1 MTSRSDGT
9 AAGGVER
16 HGLWLATTLAGA
28 SPEAVAKDLQRAYV
42 EGHGG
47 AGARFNA
54 LRDHLSFLLPT
65 ALPLAPATFALRCL
79 RAVQALEPP
88 FAEGLSYLVLSA
100 LSRVDK
106 SHRREADSAEA
117 RAMAAALLHA
127 FATGDMQLNARLMV
141 RLVTTFGVTIAD
153 VPAQQRGGM
162 EDLVARLTV
171 GREYTSAVDLM
182 RQLGIPE
189 PASTK
194 ILAKMVEEGRAEVA
208 AAWAEQL
215 GAAAQMSLVEQC
227 MAAAQFKV
235 AHTLVERFHLQQQ
248 FPDSFSLYRRSSVKK
263 LVGKGLWDVAE
274 SLVRGNADLAHYLAT
289 LALDAGNKDLV
300 SELCVQYNL
309 DELLPEDVAAKIAT
323 ESHQYLH
330 ISSLIPEAHV
340 IWVESARD
348 LQAAKN
354 QLLLASNVGIDCEW
368 KANHTKGEGQNK
380 VATLQLATSEYAYV
394 FDVIRL
400 AAEVP
405 DLLGDCLYSLFQ
417 DSTILKLGYGVRNDL
432 ARLAASYPMLTCF
445 HLCTPVL
452 DLHTLA
458 GRGQKGGL
466 SQLATR
472 TLGLPL
478 DKRVRMSDWEQR
490 PLSEQQ
496 IRYAAMDAVCLL
508 PIFVRLQSSDFWE
521 EASSTV
527 PPDWQGLTFTFKH
540 TGKTVLEEGRV
551 SGVHGQDFARP
562 LSLGSVEEAL
572 QDMGWHPS
580 TAAQLLNKDSFMV
593 QEQATKWQGPEGSLQ
608 EEATLGPSLRKHYAL
623 LDKQGL
629 AESCIPLIEAKCVGV
644 LVQEPPDDPPA
655 SGKMKGRLQTW
666 AQRLGLPIPDYTTTT
681 YGPPHLPVFQCH
693 VRIGS
698 ASFQGK
704 SAQKKKDAEFSAAL
718 GALQALQGQSALA
731 MALAAEEQER
741 VEVKHE
747 RQQPKLLVVIVP
759 KTMRPDLAKL
769 AALLGEPRRNFHP
782 ATAQESIYYFGC
794 NKGLLPPVGYGHD
807 VTTMVHVELLI
818 SAVSNSAAISVASGS
833 LQEKLVLPP
842 SFFAQFKAA
851 DLAKPELEKQ
861 DRTADTS
868 EGSLRG
874 SGIEDTQTADDW
886 SEGVDVLRQAVQ
898 DEDERFSVTCSDA
911 ESIVTVYSPLC
922 CCIRAQASQCQPR
935 VAKHTLKNG
944 LALLRRAFRHAR
956 GECRDGR
963 KHLVACIAGCSRMC
977 MAVHSSATLLG
988 VRSMGTWVGP
998 YLQSRQELIRS
1009 TVRLLYQALTAI
1021 VQVVARMSS
1030 PVLHN
1035 APSYNQSRTTE
1046 ARHIT
1051 VTAKANPLQPG
1062 RRKWE
1067 LMSHS
1072 MSHPAYHHLGHAPC
1086 WMDLSVTSN
1095 SRPSLFQKPE
1105 CLSVTRRRHFA
1116 MLNRMLRAGTR
1127 RRWVR
1132 VGDKRQLLPRY
1143 DCPVLCFVYAAV
1155 VVVVQQACSH
1165 WSRAPCTSCS
1175 GCHLELL
1182 DPIVAAARVHEHTWL
1197 PATTASLDGPG
1208 SSLEACF
1215 WSGPAQPPVHGKLQ
1229 SRVGARARQKT
1240 FRLHFS
1246 KCVHLVVVQL
1256 GLVCLLS

>member
-1 MTSRSDGT
+1 MTSRSDG
-9 AAGGVER
+9 AAGGGGDR

-47 AGARFNA
+47 AGARYNA

-117 RAMAAALLHA
+117 RTMAAALLHA
-127 FATGDMQLNARLMV
+127 FAAGNMQLNARLMV

-153 VPAQQRGGM
+153 VPAQQRGGV
-162 EDLVARLTV
+162 EDLVARLPV

-215 GAAAQMSLVEQC
+215 GPAAQISLVEQC

-235 AHTLVERFHLQQQ
+235 AHTLVQRFHLQQH

-263 LVGKGLWDVAE
+263 LVGKGLWDVAA
-274 SLVRGNADLAHYLAT
+274 SLVRGNADLAHFLAT
-289 LALDAGNKDLV
+289 LALDAGNIDLV
-300 SELCVQYNL
+300 SELCVQYKL

-323 ESHQYLH
+323 EGHQYLQ

-354 QLLLASNVGIDCEW
+354 QLLVASNVGIDCEW

-394 FDVIRL
+394 FDVMRL
-400 AAEVP
+400 AAEEP
-405 DLLGDCLYSLFQ
+405 DLLGDCLYSVFQ

-432 ARLAASYPMLTCF
+432 ARLAASYPRLTCF

-452 DLHTLA
+452 DLHTFA

-466 SQLATR
+466 SQLAKR

-508 PIFVRLQSSDFWE
+508 PIFVRLQSPDFWE
-521 EASSTV
+521 ETSSTI

-540 TGKTVLEEGRV
+540 TGKTVLEEGRS
-551 SGVHGQDFARP
+551 SGVHGKDSARL
-562 LSLGSVEEAL
+562 LSLGIVEEAL
-572 QDMGWHPS
+572 QDMGWHPF

-593 QEQATKWQGPEGSLQ
+593 QEQAITWRGPEGSLQ
-608 EEATLGPSLRKHYAL
+608 EKATPGPSPRKHYAL

-644 LVQEPPDDPPA
+644 LVQEPPDDLPA

-666 AQRLGLPIPDYTTTT
+666 AQRLGLPLPDYTTTS
-681 YGPPHLPVFQCH
+681 YGPPHLPVFQCD

-718 GALQALQGQSALA
+718 GALQALQGQFALA

-747 RQQPKLLVVIVP
+747 RQQSKLLVVVVP

-782 ATAQESIYYFGC
+782 ATAQECIYYFGC
-794 NKGLLPPVGYGHD
+794 NKGLLPPVGYGHN
-807 VTTMVHVELLI
+807 VTTLVHMELLL
-818 SAVSNSAAISVASGS
+818 SAISNSAAITVASGS

-842 SFFAQFKAA
+842 SFLAQFKVA

-861 DRTADTS
+861 DRSADTF
-868 EGSLRG
+868 EGSLRR

-898 DEDERFSVTCSDA
+898 DEDGTFSVTCSDA
-911 ESIVTVYSPLC
+911 GSIMTIYSPLSC
-922 CCIRAQASQCQPR
+922 RIRAQASRSQPR
-935 VAKHTLKNG
+935 VAKHILKRG
-944 LALLRRAFRHAR
+944 FAMLRRAFRHAR
-956 GECRDGR
+956 GDRGECGDGR
-963 KHLVACIAGCSRMC
+963 KQFVACMAGCSKMC
-977 MAVHSSATLLG
+977 MAVHSSVG
-988 VRSMGTWVGP
+988 IWVGP
-998 YLQSRQELIRS
+998 YLQSGQQLIRS
-1009 TVRLLYQALTAI
+1009 AVKLLYQALNAI
-1021 VQVVARMSS
+1021 VQVVTISS
-1030 PVLHN
+1030 PVLPN
-1035 APSYNQSRTTE
+1035 APSTDQSRTTE
-1046 ARHIT
+1046 ARHST
-1051 VTAKANPLQPG
+1051 VTAKARFVQSG

-1067 LMSHS
+1067 LLSHS
-1072 MSHPAYHHLGHAPC
+1072 MSHPESHELRQGGAGDGWGTRDSCCNDTTLLYYALCPLA
-1086 WMDLSVTSN
+1086 
-1095 SRPSLFQKPE
+1095 PSL
-1105 CLSVTRRRHFA
+1105 
-1116 MLNRMLRAGTR
+1116 
-1127 RRWVR
+1127 
-1132 VGDKRQLLPRY
+1132 
-1143 DCPVLCFVYAAV
+1143 AAV
-1155 VVVVQQACSH
+1155 VVVGQQACSH
-1165 WSRAPCTSCS
+1165 WSRAPCTSHS
-1175 GCHLELL
+1175 GCHLKLGL
-1182 DPIVAAARVHEHTWL
+1182 VDPIVAAARVHEHTSL
-1197 PATTASLDGPG
+1197 LTGTLASLMSTFCSWLLAPNASVDGPG
-1208 SSLEACF
+1208 PLLKLAFGAALRKHLCMASRGRGVALELARRLPACPSPSVSTL
-1215 WSGPAQPPVHGKLQ
+1215 WSFIED
-1229 SRVGARARQKT
+1229 S
-1240 FRLHFS
+1240 
-1246 KCVHLVVVQL
+1246 CIY
-1256 GLVCLLS
+1256 CL

>member
-1 MTSRSDGT
+1 MASRSDG
-9 AAGGVER
+9 AAGGGGER

-100 LSRVDK
+100 LSRIDK
-106 SHRREADSAEA
+106 THRREADSGEA
-117 RAMAAALLHA
+117 RAMAAALLHS
-127 FATGDMQLNARLMV
+127 FAAGNMQLNARLMV

-153 VPAQQRGGM
+153 VPAQQRGGV

-171 GREYTSAVDLM
+171 RREYTSAVDLM

-194 ILAKMVEEGRAEVA
+194 ILAKMVEEGRAEIA
-208 AAWAEQL
+208 AAWSEQL
-215 GAAAQMSLVEQC
+215 GSAAQILLVEQC

-235 AHTLVERFHLQQQ
+235 AHTLVQRFHLQQQ
-248 FPDSFSLYRRSSVKK
+248 FPDSFSLYRKSSVKK

-274 SLVRGNADLAHYLAT
+274 SLVRGHADLAHYLAT

-458 GRGQKGGL
+458 GKGQKGGL
-466 SQLATR
+466 SQLAKR

-478 DKRVRMSDWEQR
+478 DKRVQMSDWEQR

-496 IRYAAMDAVCLL
+496 IKYAAMDAVCLL
-508 PIFVRLQSSDFWE
+508 PIFVRLQSLDFWE
-521 EASSTV
+521 EASPTI
-527 PPDWQGLTFTFKH
+527 PPDYTGLTFTFKH
-540 TGKTVLEEGRV
+540 TGKTLLEEGRV
-551 SGVHGQDFARP
+551 SGVYGKDFAMP
-562 LSLGSVEEAL
+562 LSLASVEEAL
-572 QDMGWHPS
+572 QDLGWHPL
-580 TAAQLLNKDSFMV
+580 TAALNSFMV
-593 QEQATKWQGPEGSLQ
+593 QEEATTRQGPGGSLQ
-608 EEATLGPSLRKHYAL
+608 EEATLGPSPRKRYAV
-623 LDKQGL
+623 LDAQGL

-644 LVQEPPDDPPA
+644 LVQEPPDDLPA

-666 AQRLGLPIPDYTTTT
+666 AQRLGLPIPDYTTTS

-718 GALQALQGQSALA
+718 EALQALQGQSALA

-741 VEVKHE
+741 SEVKHE
-747 RQQPKLLVVIVP
+747 RQQ
-759 KTMRPDLAKL
+759 
-769 AALLGEPRRNFHP
+769 
-782 ATAQESIYYFGC
+782 
-794 NKGLLPPVGYGHD
+794 
-807 VTTMVHVELLI
+807 
-818 SAVSNSAAISVASGS
+818 
-833 LQEKLVLPP
+833 
-842 SFFAQFKAA
+842 
-851 DLAKPELEKQ
+851 
-861 DRTADTS
+861 
-868 EGSLRG
+868 
-874 SGIEDTQTADDW
+874 
-886 SEGVDVLRQAVQ
+886 
-898 DEDERFSVTCSDA
+898 
-911 ESIVTVYSPLC
+911 
-922 CCIRAQASQCQPR
+922 
-935 VAKHTLKNG
+935 
-944 LALLRRAFRHAR
+944 
-956 GECRDGR
+956 
-963 KHLVACIAGCSRMC
+963 RM
-977 MAVHSSATLLG
+977 
-988 VRSMGTWVGP
+988 
-998 YLQSRQELIRS
+998 
-1009 TVRLLYQALTAI
+1009 
-1021 VQVVARMSS
+1021 
-1030 PVLHN
+1030 
-1035 APSYNQSRTTE
+1035 
-1046 ARHIT
+1046 
-1051 VTAKANPLQPG
+1051 
-1062 RRKWE
+1062 
-1067 LMSHS
+1067 
-1072 MSHPAYHHLGHAPC
+1072 
-1086 WMDLSVTSN
+1086 
-1095 SRPSLFQKPE
+1095 
-1105 CLSVTRRRHFA
+1105 
-1116 MLNRMLRAGTR
+1116 
-1127 RRWVR
+1127 
-1132 VGDKRQLLPRY
+1132 
-1143 DCPVLCFVYAAV
+1143 
-1155 VVVVQQACSH
+1155 
-1165 WSRAPCTSCS
+1165 
-1175 GCHLELL
+1175 
-1182 DPIVAAARVHEHTWL
+1182 
-1197 PATTASLDGPG
+1197 
-1208 SSLEACF
+1208 
-1215 WSGPAQPPVHGKLQ
+1215 
-1229 SRVGARARQKT
+1229 
-1240 FRLHFS
+1240 
-1246 KCVHLVVVQL
+1246 
-1256 GLVCLLS
+1256 